1 MNNLTE
7 PIFSKITKEYLAPL
21 KYTKEI
27 NMIVNGPEYLD
38 WQDKVNSLIQSASN
52 TRINNITKVLNL
64 KEKS

>member
-27 NMIVNGPEYLD
+27 NMIVNGSEYLD

-52 TRINNITKVLNL
+52 TGINNITKVLNL